1 MADETFESLCAS
13 GGQVLGYGEV
23 VRDTDYQILGHS
35 GNTAISPPE
44 ERWIGWKTIPVP
56 HPTFIRMVL
65 SCGEVKP

>member
-35 GNTAISPPE
+35 GNQRRTEDE
-44 ERWIGWKTIPVP
+44 EDSEPVSAQ
-56 HPTFIRMVL
+56 L
-65 SCGEVKP
+65 